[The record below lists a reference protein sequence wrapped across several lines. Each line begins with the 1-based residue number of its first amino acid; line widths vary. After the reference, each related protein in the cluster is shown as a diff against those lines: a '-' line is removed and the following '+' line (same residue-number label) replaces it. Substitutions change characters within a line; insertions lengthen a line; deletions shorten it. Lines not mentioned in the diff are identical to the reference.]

1 MIAHGPIWQ
10 MYIQSTDTASSVLKL
25 RSKEYLSSGFQNL
38 MLRLIS
44 LNIEPLMT
52 LRRPLA
58 AVLGLLV
65 FSIAVSADAQET
77 LRIGYQKSSTLITL
91 LKTRGTLEKAL
102 NANHI
107 DVSWHEFPSG
117 LPLLEALNV
126 GNVDISADVADTV
139 PIFAQAAEAQLTYFA
154 QEAPSPA
161 AQAIVV
167 RKDSP
172 IQQLAD
178 LKGKKIAVTKA
189 AGAHYLLIAALNK
202 AGLAFTDIQPAYL
215 SPADG
220 RAAFENN
227 KVDAWVTW
235 EPFLTSVQR
244 QLPTRTLADGAGLAS
259 YKRYYLT
266 GTPYAKAH
274 PEVLRVVFA
283 ELEKTGQ
290 WVKAHPQEAAT
301 VLGPLWGNLDAATVE
316 AANAHRS
323 YQVQPVTL
331 EQLGEQQQ
339 IADAFF
345 KAGLL
350 PKAVDARAVQ
360 TWQP

>member
-1 MIAHGPIWQ
+1 MP
-10 MYIQSTDTASSVLKL
+10 L
-25 RSKEYLSSGFQNL
+25 LSL
-38 MLRLIS
+38 HRLFI
-44 LNIEPLMT
+44 T
-52 LRRPLA
+52 GLA
-58 AVLGLLV
+58 TLGLCTAL
-65 FSIAVSADAQET
+65 SAQAEET
-77 LRIGYQKSSTLITL
+77 VRIGYQKSSTLITL
-91 LKTRGTLEKAL
+91 LKTQGTLEKAL
-102 NANHI
+102 KADGI
-107 DVSWHEFPSG
+107 DVTWHEFPSG

-139 PIFAQAAEAQLTYFA
+139 PIFAQAAQAKLTYFA
-154 QEAPSPA
+154 QEAPSPQ

-189 AGAHYLLIAALNK
+189 AGTHYLLIAALNK
-202 AGLAFTDIQPAYL
+202 AGLAFSDIEPAYL
-215 SPADG
+215 TPADG

-244 QLPTRTLADGAGLAS
+244 QLPTRTLADGTGLAS

-274 PEVLRVVFA
+274 PEVLKLVYEQLHQA
-283 ELEKTGQ
+283 GE
-290 WVKAHPQEAAT
+290 WVKSHPRDAAK
-301 VLGPLWGNLDAATVE
+301 VLGPLWGNLDVETVE

-323 YQVQPVTL
+323 YEVQAVTL
-331 EQLGEQQQ
+331 DQLGEQQK

-350 PKAVDARAVQ
+350 PKAVDAQDVQ
-360 TWQP
+360 VWKP

>member
-1 MIAHGPIWQ
+1 MSI
-10 MYIQSTDTASSVLKL
+10 
-25 RSKEYLSSGFQNL
+25 
-38 MLRLIS
+38 
-44 LNIEPLMT
+44 
-52 LRRPLA
+52 RRPLA
-58 AVLGLLV
+58 AVLGLLA
-65 FSIAVSADAQET
+65 FSVAASAEAQET
-77 LRIGYQKSSTLITL
+77 VRIGYQKSSTLITL
-91 LKTRGTLEKAL
+91 LKTQGTLEKAL
-102 NANHI
+102 KADNI

-139 PIFAQAAEAQLTYFA
+139 PIFAQAAQAKLTYFA
-154 QEAPSPA
+154 QEAPSPS

-189 AGAHYLLIAALNK
+189 AGTHYLLIAALAK
-202 AGLAFTDIQPAYL
+202 AGLEFSDITPAYL
-215 SPADG
+215 TPADG

-244 QLPTRTLADGAGLAS
+244 QLPTRTLADGAGLAN

-274 PEVLRVVFA
+274 PEVLKVVY
-283 ELEKTGQ
+283 EQLEKAGQ
-290 WVKAHPQEAAT
+290 WVKTNPQDAAKI
-301 VLGPLWGNLDAATVE
+301 LGPLWGNLDAATVE

-331 EQLGEQQQ
+331 DQLGEQQK

-350 PKAVDARAVQ
+350 PKAVDAKDVQ
-360 TWQP
+360 TWKP